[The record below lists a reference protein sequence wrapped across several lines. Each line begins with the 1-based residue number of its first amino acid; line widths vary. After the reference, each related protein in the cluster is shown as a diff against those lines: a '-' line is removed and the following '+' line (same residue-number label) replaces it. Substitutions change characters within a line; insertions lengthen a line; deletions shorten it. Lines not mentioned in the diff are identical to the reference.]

1 MVHKMAAKK
10 SASKKTVKKTT
21 TKKATPDKAE
31 PVKKKVTKKVA
42 SKVVASKVVASKAV
56 DAPKP
61 AAKPAA
67 KKAATKPVA
76 KPAAVKP
83 AAANTLSAKPAAKAP
98 RAPKISAAIAPAV
111 PAPAPVPVARVEPP
125 APPAPP
131 SAPIV
136 IEVKAPAQQHHHHQ
150 QQQRRDEQPR
160 QQHDQQQ
167 RQNHGHQQH
176 QAQTPDQPNNGQ
188 QPQQGG
194 GQDHGNGMPGEGG
207 GKRRRRR
214 RRRRRGGGGGD
225 ANNPQGQQGAQ
236 HNGQQQQQGGGQQQG
251 GNQQQ
256 RQQHGGGQHNQQQRQ
271 NQHQQRNPQQQQ
283 QHNQQR
289 RGPAPN
295 AAEDEGD
302 NYDGPDDDFDGD
314 DDTDEGGSA
323 SHQNGQQNGQQ
334 APEPPPFECQGILEW
349 TGNAEGR
356 IRQFGDGLIEN
367 SNDPWVPLAL
377 AQQYTLRHAQRI
389 VAEAVLRKPKRKR
402 RGPRQTRATVTRII
416 SIEGI
421 PPEEYAKRKSFAD
434 FTALDPQPRLS
445 LEYKGCPP
453 SCRLID
459 LFCPIGFGTR
469 GLIVAPPKAG
479 KTMLLQNIAYGIKRN
494 HPQVE
499 LVALL
504 IDERPEEVTDFKR
517 NVPAHVLAS
526 SNDQDLER
534 HLSLGILAIERAKRM
549 VEAGKDVVVLLD
561 SLTRLGRA
569 FNNSRRYGS
578 SGRTMSG
585 GVDSRA
591 LEVPKQLFGAA
602 RKCEEGGSLT
612 IIATCLVDTGS
623 RADQVIFEE
632 FKGTGN
638 MELILDRSISE
649 KRIFP
654 AINLA
659 ASGTRKEHLLM
670 PDREFKT
677 VTALRRRLM
686 AVPPHA
692 QIEQLLAACQR
703 FESNELMV
711 GGAS

>member
-42 SKVVASKVVASKAV
+42 SKAV

-76 KPAAVKP
+76 KPAVVKP
-83 AAANTLSAKPAAKAP
+83 AAASTVSAKPTAKPTEKPAAKAP

-136 IEVKAPAQQHHHHQ
+136 IEVKAPAQQLHHHQ
-150 QQQRRDEQPR
+150 HHQQRRDDQPR

-167 RQNHGHQQH
+167 RQNHGLQQH

-225 ANNPQGQQGAQ
+225 GNNPQGQQSGQ
-236 HNGQQQQQGGGQQQG
+236 QNGQQQPQGGGQQQG
-251 GNQQQ
+251 GNQ

-314 DDTDEGGSA
+314 DDTDEGGA
-323 SHQNGQQNGQQ
+323 PNQQNGQQHGQPQ

-402 RGPRQTRATVTRII
+402 RGPRQTRATVTRIL

-494 HPQVE
+494 HPEVE

>member
-42 SKVVASKVVASKAV
+42 SKVVASKAV

-76 KPAAVKP
+76 KPAVVKP
-83 AAANTLSAKPAAKAP
+83 AAANTVSAKPAAKAP

-150 QQQRRDEQPR
+150 QQQQRRDEQP
-160 QQHDQQQ
+160 

-236 HNGQQQQQGGGQQQG
+236 HNGQQQQQQQQQGGGQQQG

-314 DDTDEGGSA
+314 DDTDEGGSPNP
-323 SHQNGQQNGQQ
+323 QNGQQNGQQ